1 MPTSPSLDAIILALA
16 AGCVILFFTTLY
28 AVVRIS
34 HYKGQ
39 IEELDSRSRSLSTL
53 YGQISEQWFPLMDRY
68 PYDSRGF
75 RFLGSPI
82 DGIQFEEDRIV
93 FCEFKS
99 NRSALSL
106 NQRQIKQLVQARQVY
121 WEEFHFRSEGDR

>member
-1 MPTSPSLDAIILALA
+1 
-16 AGCVILFFTTLY
+16 
-28 AVVRIS
+28 
-34 HYKGQ
+34 
-39 IEELDSRSRSLSTL
+39 
-53 YGQISEQWFPLMDRY
+53 MDRY
-68 PYDSRGF
+68 HDSRGSC
-75 RFLGSPI
+75 FLGSPI

-121 WEEFHFRSEGDR
+121 WEEFHFRPKAIDNR